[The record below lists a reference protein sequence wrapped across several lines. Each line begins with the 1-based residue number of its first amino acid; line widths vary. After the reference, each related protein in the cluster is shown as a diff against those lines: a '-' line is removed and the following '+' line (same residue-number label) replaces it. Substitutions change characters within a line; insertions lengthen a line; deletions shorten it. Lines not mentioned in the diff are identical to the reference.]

1 MPIKMRLRN
10 IDLLKGL
17 LIILVVIGHVIR
29 EDMSHSIFRT
39 LIYSFHMPL
48 FIAISGYLFHA
59 ERFRSLGEL
68 LKKYSARLMLPW
80 VLAVALYYWL
90 IHFHQTGTLELGGL
104 LQAYTHPY
112 YHLWFVP
119 AFLSWILI
127 TWFLK
132 RIGLSTKQLLLFG
145 GSLTL
150 LSILIQQLSLLP
162 DKSWEQTLFYT
173 FRPYFYFYFV
183 LGISYQQQKRL
194 KSRWIDCLC
203 PALCLLALIYLYYTP
218 HPLLQTVT
226 SLLFSVT
233 LIHLLLKLAVNQS
246 LPYCFGI
253 EWIGTHSFAFYLWHV
268 IPITLCLPVISKT
281 HLFSYYFIVT
291 TLELLLIPIYKML
304 LRVRPLRRYLFG
316 IQK

>member
-1 MPIKMRLRN
+1 MRLRN

-39 LIYSFHMPL
+39 LIYSFHMPV

-59 ERFRSLGEL
+59 ERWETVGKLVQ
-68 LKKYSARLMLPW
+68 KYTARLMLPW
-80 VLAVALYYWL
+80 VIAVAVYYWL
-90 IHFHQTGTLELGGL
+90 IHFHQIETLGLGGL

-119 AFLSWILI
+119 AFLSWVLI

-132 RIGLSTKQLLLFG
+132 RLGLSTKQLLLCG
-145 GSLTL
+145 GSITL
-150 LSILIQQLSLLP
+150 ISIIIQQLSLLP

-183 LGISYQQQKRL
+183 LGISYQEKKRL
-194 KSRWIDCLC
+194 KPRWVDYLY
-203 PALCLLALIYLYYTP
+203 PTLCLLSLIYLYYVP
-218 HPLLQTVT
+218 YPLLQTVI
-226 SLLFSVT
+226 SLVFCLT
-233 LIHLLLKLAVNQS
+233 LIHLLFKLAVNQT
-246 LPYCFGI
+246 LPCCRGI
-253 EWIGTHSFAFYLWHV
+253 EWIGSHSFAFYLWHV
-268 IPITLCLPVISKT
+268 IPVTLCLPVISKAYL
-281 HLFSYYFIVT
+281 LFYYFTVT
-291 TLELLLIPIYKML
+291 ILELLLIPIYKIL
-304 LRVRPLRRYLFG
+304 LTVSPFRRYLFG